1 MEPEELSNPVHHMI
15 AGSFAGVAEHFSIY
29 PLDTIKTHKQA
40 VRVGD
45 AAHTSSFRLAHG
57 IVSEHGFKAL
67 WRGVSIQVGFC
78 GPAHALMFASYEMIL
93 SMGGT
98 VQGSSSVKAASSDE
112 GSKIPSGQRVAAV
125 GMLAGMVSTMLHDLV
140 MVPAD
145 TVKQRLQL
153 GYYRGPLHCLTRI
166 IRSGNGSLYRSL
178 PTTLATNIPY
188 GGVMMATNESI
199 KRVVNP
205 SGAFS
210 LPTFMLSAG
219 FSGAL
224 AGLVTTPFD
233 VVKTRLQTQSLVD
246 HADVSLGKAPKE
258 FEVIYDGFGSAAR
271 ALLKEEGVL
280 GFTRGAG
287 PRMLMFGPSCAV
299 SWGAYESAKEIL
311 ERLSAGES

>member
-1 MEPEELSNPVHHMI
+1 MEAEEASNPVHHMI

-40 VRVGD
+40 VRVGE
-45 AAHTSSFRLAHG
+45 AAHTSSFRVATG
-57 IVSEHGFKAL
+57 IVSEHGL
-67 WRGVSIQVGFC
+67 LGLYRGVSIQVGFC
-78 GPAHALMFASYEMIL
+78 GPAHALMFSSYEMIL

-98 VQGSSSVKAASSDE
+98 VQGGKDASSPEE
-112 GSKIPSGQRVAAV
+112 GPSGQRVAAV
-125 GMLAGMVSTMLHDLV
+125 GMLAGMASTVLHDLV

-153 GYYRGPLHCLTRI
+153 GYYRGPMHCLTRI

-233 VVKTRLQTQSLVD
+233 VVKTRLQTQSLVG
-246 HADVSLGKAPKE
+246 HADVSRGKAPRE
-258 FEVIYDGFGSAAR
+258 FKIIYDGFGSAAR
-271 ALLKEEGVL
+271 ALYKEEGAL

-311 ERLSAGES
+311 ERMSTDS